1 MNRRVLAFALVVA
14 VPTPLLAQHA
24 SARDAM
30 TRGIRAY
37 QDLDLDVATTL
48 LRRALS
54 EQASGELDDSARV
67 RALMYLGAAEF
78 YNARRDSAA
87 AVFRQ
92 LVVLAPRHRPD
103 SLVFAPEI
111 TRLYTQVQQ
120 TLQTVSVET
129 TTRDTLSP
137 PKPKPAPART
147 SESRERTRHR
157 ITATGAGTLVNVQAQ
172 SEVGGLPPVSGT
184 VLGMSASVRYD
195 RLEVGVRYMQGW
207 LESRHLA
214 EGAAA
219 LRFVTT
225 PWLTLHTGPQIR
237 RYETPSGAERWVTW
251 QLGARAEAP
260 IVASSV
266 RGHAMWWGGPVL
278 SLNVPPLVSGTT
290 LGGELGVTVDMTRG
304 PFWFGLA
311 YGIDQASVQGTT
323 RRETV
328 KTLTIAAGL
337 RRP

>member
-14 VPTPLLAQHA
+14 VPTPLLAQNE

-37 QDLDLDVATTL
+37 QNLDLDVATTL

-54 EQASGELDDSARV
+54 TEGRGELDDSARV
-67 RALMYLGAAEF
+67 GALMYLGAAEF
-78 YNARRDSAA
+78 YRAQRDSAE
-87 AVFRQ
+87 AVFLR
-92 LVVLAPRHRPD
+92 LVLLAPRHRPD
-103 SLVFAPEI
+103 SLVFPPEI

-129 TTRDTLSP
+129 AKKDTVSRSTP
-137 PKPKPAPART
+137 TPSRASA
-147 SESRERTRHR
+147 SERRERTQHR
-157 ITATGAGTLVNVQAQ
+157 ITATAAGTLVNVEAR
-172 SEVGGLPPVSGT
+172 SEVGGLPPASGT

-195 RLEVGVRYMQGW
+195 RFEVGVRYMQGW
-207 LESRHLA
+207 LQSRHLA

-225 PWLTLHTGPQIR
+225 PGLTLHTGPQIR
-237 RYETPSGAERWVTW
+237 RYESQAGAERWVTW

-260 IVASSV
+260 IVATSV

-278 SLNVPPLVSGTT
+278 SVNVAPGSGTI

-311 YGIDQASVQGTT
+311 YGIDQASVQGAT

-328 KTLTIAAGL
+328 KTLTITGGL

>member
-1 MNRRVLAFALVVA
+1 MNRRVLAFVLVVA
-14 VPTPLLAQHA
+14 VPTPLLAQNE

-37 QDLDLDVATTL
+37 QDLDLDVASTL
-48 LRRALS
+48 LRGALS
-54 EQASGELDDSARV
+54 KEGRGELDDSARV
-67 RALMYLGAAEF
+67 EALMYLGAAEF
-78 YNARRDSAA
+78 YRASRDSAV
-87 AVFRQ
+87 AVFHR
-92 LVVLAPRHRPD
+92 LVLLAPRHRPD

-111 TRLYTQVQQ
+111 TRLYNQVQQ
-120 TLQTVSVET
+120 SLQTVSIET
-129 TTRDTLSP
+129 TRPTPT
-137 PKPKPAPART
+137 PAPAT
-147 SESRERTRHR
+147 ATATPPGERTQHR
-157 ITATGAGTLVNVQAQ
+157 ISATGAGTLVNVEAQ
-172 SEVGGLPPVSGT
+172 SEVGGLPPASGT

-195 RLEVGVRYMQGW
+195 RFEVGVRYMQGW
-207 LESRHLA
+207 LQNRHLA

-237 RYETPSGAERWVTW
+237 RYETPAGAERWVTW

-260 IVASSV
+260 IVATSV

-278 SLNVPPLVSGTT
+278 SVNVPPLVSGTT

-304 PFWFGLA
+304 PFWFGMT
-311 YGIDQASVQGTT
+311 YGIDQASVRGTT

-328 KTLTIAAGL
+328 KTLTITAGL

>member
-1 MNRRVLAFALVVA
+1 MNRRVLAFVLVVA
-14 VPTPLLAQHA
+14 VPTPLLAQNE

-37 QDLDLDVATTL
+37 QDLDLDVASTL
-48 LRRALS
+48 LRGALS
-54 EQASGELDDSARV
+54 KEGRGELDDSARV
-67 RALMYLGAAEF
+67 EALMYLGAAEF
-78 YNARRDSAA
+78 YRASRDSAV
-87 AVFRQ
+87 AVFRR
-92 LVVLAPRHRPD
+92 LVLLAPRHQPD

-111 TRLYTQVQQ
+111 TRLYNQVQQ
-120 TLQTVSVET
+120 SLQTVSIET
-129 TTRDTLSP
+129 TRPTPT
-137 PKPKPAPART
+137 PAPAT
-147 SESRERTRHR
+147 ATATAPRERTQHR
-157 ITATGAGTLVNVQAQ
+157 ISATGAGTLVNVEAQ
-172 SEVGGLPPVSGT
+172 SEVGGLPPASGT

-195 RLEVGVRYMQGW
+195 RFEVGVRYMQGW
-207 LESRHLA
+207 LQNRHLA

-237 RYETPSGAERWVTW
+237 RYETPAGAERWVTW

-260 IVASSV
+260 IVATTV

-278 SLNVPPLVSGTT
+278 SVNVPPLVSGTT

-304 PFWFGLA
+304 PFWFGMA
-311 YGIDQASVQGTT
+311 YGIDQASVRGTT

-328 KTLTIAAGL
+328 KTLTITAGL

>member
-1 MNRRVLAFALVVA
+1 MNLVEN
-14 VPTPLLAQHA
+14 
-24 SARDAM
+24 ARDAGAQGM
-30 TRGIRAY
+30 TIGLRHSSDGPVVTVTDDGPRSLGRRNNQCPVRLEAASIRGIADNCFPCELSLRRKELGPFRDRQGIVHGHLDPSGVLVTSSGEAKL
-37 QDLDLDVATTL
+37 LDLA
-48 LRRALS
+48 
-54 EQASGELDDSARV
+54 ASPGERTWF
-67 RALMYLGAAEF
+67 GAAG
-78 YNARRDSAA
+78 APVAA
-87 AVFRQ
+87 W
-92 LVVLAPRHRPD
+92 
-103 SLVFAPEI
+103 
-111 TRLYTQVQQ
+111 
-120 TLQTVSVET
+120 
-129 TTRDTLSP
+129 LSP
-137 PKPKPAPART
+137 EQR
-147 SESRERTRHR
+147 
-157 ITATGAGTLVNVQAQ
+157 Q
-172 SEVGGLPPVSGT
+172 
-184 VLGMSASVRYD
+184 GMGASVRYH
-195 RLEVGVRYMQGW
+195 RLEDGVRSMQGW
-207 LESRHLA
+207 LETRHLA

>member
-1 MNRRVLAFALVVA
+1 MNRRLLAFALVVA
-14 VPTPLLAQHA
+14 VPTPLPAQDE

-54 EQASGELDDSARV
+54 KEGRGELDDSARV
-67 RALMYLGAAEF
+67 GALMYLGAAEF
-78 YNARRDSAA
+78 YRVRRDSAA
-87 AVFRQ
+87 AVFRR
-92 LVVLAPRHRPD
+92 LVLLAPRHRPD
-103 SLVFAPEI
+103 SLVFPPEI
-111 TRLYTQVQQ
+111 TKLYNQVQQ

-129 TTRDTLSP
+129 TKKDTVSRP
-137 PKPKPAPART
+137 TPTAAPAST
-147 SESRERTRHR
+147 GEGRERTQHR
-157 ITATGAGTLVNVQAQ
+157 ITATGAGTLVSVEAQ
-172 SEVGGLPPVSGT
+172 SEVGGLQPASGT
-184 VLGMSASVRYD
+184 VLGMSASLRYD
-195 RLEVGVRYMQGW
+195 RFEVGVRYMQGW
-207 LESRHLA
+207 LQSRHLA

-237 RYETPSGAERWVTW
+237 RYESPAGAERWVTW

-260 IVASSV
+260 IVATSV

-278 SLNVPPLVSGTT
+278 SVNVPPGSGTI

-311 YGIDQASVQGTT
+311 YGIDQASVQGAT

-328 KTLTIAAGL
+328 KTLTITAGL

>member
-14 VPTPLLAQHA
+14 VPTPLPAQNE

-54 EQASGELDDSARV
+54 KEGSGELDDSARV
-67 RALMYLGAAEF
+67 GALMYLGAAEF
-78 YNARRDSAA
+78 YRASRDSAA
-87 AVFRQ
+87 AVFRR
-92 LVVLAPRHRPD
+92 LVLLAPRHRPD
-103 SLVFAPEI
+103 SLVFPPEI

-120 TLQTVSVET
+120 TLQTVSVEPT
-129 TTRDTLSP
+129 KTDTVSRPTPTPGRASANEP
-137 PKPKPAPART
+137 P
-147 SESRERTRHR
+147 ERTQHR
-157 ITATGAGTLVNVQAQ
+157 ISATGAGTLVNVEAQ
-172 SEVGGLPPVSGT
+172 SEVGGMPPASGT

-195 RLEVGVRYMQGW
+195 RVEVGVRYMQGW
-207 LESRHLA
+207 LQNRHLA

-225 PWLTLHTGPQIR
+225 PGLTLHTGPQIR
-237 RYETPSGAERWVTW
+237 LYESPAGAERWVTW

-260 IVASSV
+260 IVATSV

-278 SLNVPPLVSGTT
+278 SVNVPPGSGMI

-304 PFWFGLA
+304 PLWFGLA
-311 YGIDQASVQGTT
+311 YGIDQASVQGAT

-328 KTLTIAAGL
+328 KTLTITAGL